1 MTTICLA
8 LLALASLTAT
18 GQKDTAEAIVDRY
31 VELLGYTRLPQ
42 DSMLTMVTTVTSPGT
57 ADTFVMKRWF
67 VPPLMMRVEVW
78 HGDTLTNAFCTN
90 GKSRY
95 RIYDRKKELWTAY
108 DDYIFYEKIVPYDF
122 RGPLYNWRAQG
133 LTLSYKGITKAKGD
147 HELQTVTV
155 EGPGYYTRHYMFEP
169 SGLLAVIIETDEID
183 TVEYRRYEDGHI
195 DWKIEH
201 EYMEVAPGVL
211 LPKEESFMRLGVLTV
226 LRTEA
231 WLEPRQTL
239 LFNKDK

>member
-1 MTTICLA
+1 MQAATKKTQKLVTREHKRIGPGQII
-8 LLALASLTAT
+8 LLFLVFLFTVFCFAP
-18 GQKDTAEAIVDRY
+18 V
-31 VELLGYTRLPQ
+31 LLVFISAFTDEMFITQHGF
-42 DSMLTMVTTVTSPGT
+42 
-57 ADTFVMKRWF
+57 TFF
-67 VPPLMMRVEVW
+67 PET
-78 HGDTLTNAFCTN
+78 DE
-90 GKSRY
+90 Y
-95 RIYDRKKELWTAY
+95 
-108 DDYIFYEKIVPYDF
+108 
-122 RGPLYNWRAQG
+122 WRSQG

>member
-1 MTTICLA
+1 
-8 LLALASLTAT
+8 
-18 GQKDTAEAIVDRY
+18 
-31 VELLGYTRLPQ
+31 
-42 DSMLTMVTTVTSPGT
+42 
-57 ADTFVMKRWF
+57 
-67 VPPLMMRVEVW
+67 
-78 HGDTLTNAFCTN
+78 
-90 GKSRY
+90 
-95 RIYDRKKELWTAY
+95 
-108 DDYIFYEKIVPYDF
+108 
-122 RGPLYNWRAQG
+122 
-133 LTLSYKGITKAKGD
+133 
-147 HELQTVTV
+147 
-155 EGPGYYTRHYMFEP
+155 MFEP